1 MNIVYNS
8 PFYYF
13 FFFGVVFVLFC
24 FVFGVF
30 FRLSGCFWRVFWG
43 VLGELYLTSGA
54 MYAVWLLLS
63 SQTHPSISTSLS
75 QIISLPYS
83 SQVLRQ
89 AVTPFRYTWFL
100 GHTICSSQLSL
111 PQANVPFEHV
121 LKKGHMYIKLV
132 RPKMMVSTNYCKPEN
147 FRPRVIFAPF
157 TLNISGRIKDCANSI
172 VSDHLFFKTQLG
184 FGEFKERR
192 K

>member
-1 MNIVYNS
+1 M
-8 PFYYF
+8 
-13 FFFGVVFVLFC
+13 
-24 FVFGVF
+24 
-30 FRLSGCFWRVFWG
+30 
-43 VLGELYLTSGA
+43 
-54 MYAVWLLLS
+54 LS

-121 LKKGHMYIKLV
+121 LKKVHMYVKLV
-132 RPKMMVSTNYCKPEN
+132 RPKMMVSSTNYCKPEHI
-147 FRPRVIFAPF
+147 RPVLFSPNSPSMSVGELKTVQIPMSQITFFSKHNLALANLRRGK
-157 TLNISGRIKDCANSI
+157 SRIK
-172 VSDHLFFKTQLG
+172 
-184 FGEFKERR
+184 GENYMRR

>member
-1 MNIVYNS
+1 MICFVS
-8 PFYYF
+8 FLGYF
-13 FFFGVVFVLFC
+13 FSVV
-24 FVFGVF
+24 GVF
-30 FRLSGCFWRVFWG
+30 LEGFWG

-121 LKKGHMYIKLV
+121 LKKVHMYIKLV

-157 TLNISGRIKDCANSI
+157 TLNVSGRIKDCANSI
-172 VSDHLFFKTQLG
+172 VSDHLFCFFKTQLG
-184 FGEFKERR
+184 LGEFKARR

>member
-1 MNIVYNS
+1 MKRASCFGFFPVV
-8 PFYYF
+8 FGF
-13 FFFGVVFVLFC
+13 FFFGFFFYFVYFFFL
-24 FVFGVF
+24 VFGVF
-30 FRLSGCFWRVFWG
+30 MEGAG

-63 SQTHPSISTSLS
+63 SQTHPSINTSLS

-121 LKKGHMYIKLV
+121 LKKVHMDIKLV
-132 RPKMMVSTNYCKPEN
+132 RPKMMVSTNYCKPEII
-147 FRPRVIFAPF
+147 RPVLFSPHSPLMSVGELKTDQIPLSQITFF
-157 TLNISGRIKDCANSI
+157 FQNTTWLWRI
-172 VSDHLFFKTQLG
+172 
-184 FGEFKERR
+184 
-192 K
+192 

>member
-8 PFYYF
+8 PFYYSF
-13 FFFGVVFVLFC
+13 FLVLFLFLCCFCFVLFR
-24 FVFGVF
+24 FWVFFGCRGVF
-30 FRLSGCFWRVFWG
+30 EGFWG

-121 LKKGHMYIKLV
+121 LKEG
-132 RPKMMVSTNYCKPEN
+132 T
-147 FRPRVIFAPF
+147 
-157 TLNISGRIKDCANSI
+157 
-172 VSDHLFFKTQLG
+172 HLH
-184 FGEFKERR
+184 
-192 K
+192 

>member
-1 MNIVYNS
+1 
-8 PFYYF
+8 
-13 FFFGVVFVLFC
+13 
-24 FVFGVF
+24 
-30 FRLSGCFWRVFWG
+30 
-43 VLGELYLTSGA
+43 

-63 SQTHPSISTSLS
+63 SQTHPSINTSLS

-121 LKKGHMYIKLV
+121 LKKVHMYIKLV

-147 FRPRVIFAPF
+147 IRPVLFSPSSPSMSVGELKTVQIPMSQITFFSKHNLALANLRRGE
-157 TLNISGRIKDCANSI
+157 SRIK
-172 VSDHLFFKTQLG
+172 
-184 FGEFKERR
+184 GENYMRR

>member
-1 MNIVYNS
+1 M
-8 PFYYF
+8 
-13 FFFGVVFVLFC
+13 
-24 FVFGVF
+24 
-30 FRLSGCFWRVFWG
+30 
-43 VLGELYLTSGA
+43 
-54 MYAVWLLLS
+54 LS

-121 LKKGHMYIKLV
+121 LKKVHMYIKLV
-132 RPKMMVSTNYCKPEN
+132 RPKMMVSTNYCNPEII
-147 FRPRVIFAPF
+147 RPVLFSPHSPS
-157 TLNISGRIKDCANSI
+157 ISVGVLKTVQIPLSQITFFSKHNLALAN
-172 VSDHLFFKTQLG
+172 LKR
-184 FGEFKERR
+184 GESRMKGENYMRR